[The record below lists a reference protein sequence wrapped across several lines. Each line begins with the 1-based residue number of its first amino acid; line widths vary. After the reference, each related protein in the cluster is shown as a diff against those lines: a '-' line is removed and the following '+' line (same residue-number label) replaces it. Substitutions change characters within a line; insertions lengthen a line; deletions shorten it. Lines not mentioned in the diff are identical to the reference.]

1 MNLKSKNRKAESDS
15 KLSRYVSFESF
26 VNMVLKKQLAFVTYD
41 TWQDPYEGFVIKA
54 MQTTEGRADIL
65 KWFENKKLNNLPPE
79 ICIQLL
85 ERFSKAV
92 HLQSWTK
99 SPETDALWR
108 IYSHNGNS
116 IRIETT
122 RKNVEKID
130 SLKIFEVNYGQTNLE
145 RELGKIF
152 VNNQILI
159 HHAFLWKRNAFLH
172 EKEIRLISNYDH
184 EYAPVDQRRP
194 ESEIKMFKE
203 GMKALLSKGEI
214 TQQQYDTGIENI
226 LKENTNKQGVKY
238 ISYAHIPDFIESVIV
253 HPNATDWF
261 VDTVKYFCES
271 NEINFH
277 GKSDLYTFNHR

>member
-1 MNLKSKNRKAESDS
+1 MKRKPKTRKTESDS

-26 VNMVLKKQLAFVTYD
+26 VHMVLKKQLAFVTYD
-41 TWQDPYEGFVIKA
+41 MWQDPYEGFVIKA
-54 MQTTEGRADIL
+54 MQTPEGRTDIL
-65 KWFENKKLNNLPPE
+65 KWFENRKINNLPPE

-130 SLKIFEVNYGQTNLE
+130 SLKIFEVSYSQTNLE

-152 VNNQILI
+152 SNNKILI
-159 HHAFLWKRNAFLH
+159 NNAFLWKREAFSH
-172 EKEIRLISNYDH
+172 EYEVRLISNYDH
-184 EYAPVDQRRP
+184 EYSPVDQLP
-194 ESEIKMFKE
+194 KPDIKTMIE
-203 GMKALLSKGEI
+203 GMKVLLSKGEI
-214 TQQQYDTGIENI
+214 TQQQYNTGIENI
-226 LKENTNKQGVKY
+226 LKENTNKQCVKY

-253 HPNATDWF
+253 HPNASNWF
-261 VDTVKYFCES
+261 VDTVKYFCEN
-271 NEINFH
+271 NEISFQ
-277 GKSDLYTFNHR
+277 GKSVLYTFNHR